1 MSNLDTDH
9 LLSLA
14 SQLVERSL
22 GAGVD
27 VAEASARQGWELST
41 RVRLGETELI
51 QESGHHSVAL
61 RLMRANRV
69 ATTSTSD
76 VSEDGLRRCVQ
87 DAVELLELT
96 EPDPWAGPADPAL
109 LARDAG
115 PDLDLFDS
123 AIDSIDAERAIA
135 TARAAE
141 SAALGFDP
149 RLTLSEGA
157 NFSRVSGASA
167 LVLSNG
173 FRGVTKGSYASLS
186 VSPVAIDAQDKRR
199 RGSYWTARRHFS
211 DLEDAEAVGREAARR
226 TLRQLGPQKVPSCET
241 AIIFDQD
248 SARSIIGT
256 FAGCILGGAIWRK
269 SSYLLERLG
278 TQVASPLVTFTDNP
292 LLRRGPGSRGFD
304 GEGVP
309 TRVNTVVNQGT
320 LETFLLDSYSARK
333 LGAQTTASASRAG
346 ASVSAS
352 TSNFIMSA
360 GTHSPEQ
367 IIAQTERG
375 LLVTEMMGF
384 GFNAVT
390 GDFSR
395 GAAGFWIENGAI
407 VHPVSEITISSNLND
422 MLLGIDAVGSDLD
435 TKTSIAAPSFRVRSM
450 TISGT

>member
-1 MSNLDTDH
+1 MSTLDTDH

-14 SQLVERSL
+14 SQLVEMSL
-22 GAGVD
+22 ANGVD

-41 RVRLGETELI
+41 KVRLGETELV

-61 RLMRANRV
+61 RLIRANRV

-76 VSEDGLRRCVQ
+76 VTEDGLRRCVQ

-96 EPDPWAGPADPAL
+96 EPDAWAGPADPGL
-109 LARDAG
+109 LARG
-115 PDLDLFDS
+115 PHPDLDLFDP
-123 AIDSIDAERAIA
+123 AIDSIDADRAIA
-135 TARAAE
+135 LARQGEA
-141 SAALGFDP
+141 AALSSDP

-157 NFSRVSGASA
+157 SFSRVSGASA
-167 LVLSNG
+167 MVLSSG
-173 FRGVTKGSYASLS
+173 FKGVSKGSYASLA
-186 VSPVAIDAQDKRR
+186 VTPVAIDAQDKRR
-199 RGSYWTARRHFS
+199 RGSYWTARRHLA
-211 DLEDAEAVGREAARR
+211 DLEDVEAVGREAARR
-226 TLRQLGPQKVPSCET
+226 TLRQLGPQKVASCEVPV
-241 AIIFDQD
+241 IFDQD
-248 SARSIIGT
+248 AARSIVGT

-269 SSYLLERLG
+269 SSFLAGRVG
-278 TQVASPLVTFTDNP
+278 TSVASPLVTFTDNP
-292 LLRRGPGSRGFD
+292 LMLRGPGSRGFD

-309 TRVNTVVNQGT
+309 TRINVVVSNGV

-333 LGAQTTASASRAG
+333 LGLSTTGNASRAG

-360 GTHSPEQ
+360 GTATPDE
-367 IIAQTERG
+367 IIADTKRG

-395 GAAGFWIENGAI
+395 GAAGFWIENGKI
-407 VHPVSEITISSNLND
+407 VHPVGEITISGNLNE
-422 MLLGIDAVGSDLD
+422 MLLGIDAVASDLD
-435 TKTSIAAPSFRVRSM
+435 TKTSIAAPTFRVSSM